1 MKLIKLS
8 ALLVCATALF
18 ISGCASTCC
27 HKSAGACPTSKPACG
42 HACCAAAK
50 TDCAHC
56 PTCSAHK

>member
-18 ISGCASTCC
+18 VSGCASCC
-27 HKSAGACPTSKPACG
+27 GHKSASCPASAPSCG
-42 HACCAAAK
+42 HKCCIEGK

-56 PTCSAHK
+56 ATCSAHK